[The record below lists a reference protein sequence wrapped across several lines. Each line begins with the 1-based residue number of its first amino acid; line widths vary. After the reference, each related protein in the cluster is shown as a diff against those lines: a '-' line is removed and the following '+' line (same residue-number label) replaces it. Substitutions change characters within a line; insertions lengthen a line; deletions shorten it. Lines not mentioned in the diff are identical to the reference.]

1 MANRLLQSVPIWQK
15 HWLKKSTKQRVAR
28 CHHCAVWQISKSSDG
43 YTKQFTFGIELDWIK
58 FKPPSLVD
66 REGVITIYK
75 CAVGSSIDP
84 RSRRFCQNMPE
95 MCNIFFIYVA
105 SYFSRLND
113 KFLELYWWR
122 IIQLCTFPSTSECL
136 AKRVHSDSKID
147 NLDDPN
153 TRGSVIFQN
162 CLHVSLQFAY
172 LHKLPRLF
180 CLLGHG

>member
-1 MANRLLQSVPIWQK
+1 ML
-15 HWLKKSTKQRVAR
+15 
-28 CHHCAVWQISKSSDG
+28 
-43 YTKQFTFGIELDWIK
+43 
-58 FKPPSLVD
+58 
-66 REGVITIYK
+66 
-75 CAVGSSIDP
+75 CAVGSSIFP

-95 MCNIFFIYVA
+95 MCNIFFYVA

-122 IIQLCTFPSTSECL
+122 IIQLCTFPFTCECL

-172 LHKLPRLF
+172 RHKSATVVLPFGTRLVTSKF
-180 CLLGHG
+180 VHRFQLGWSEYTGGQFRVAGNQTNQTLFTSGFK